1 MRRLDLGSRFIDAA
15 EASILR
21 IFWNKVAPKG
31 GPTCRPYGFSGTW
44 ISLNEITIKAGPTY
58 RPHGQ
63 DAGFV

>member
-1 MRRLDLGSRFIDAA
+1 MQKLDPGTCSTNAA
-15 EASILR
+15 EAPILR
-21 IFWNKVAPKG
+21 IFWNKAAPKG
-31 GPTCRPYGFSGTW
+31 GPTYRPYGFSRTW